1 MRVLKNITKGDT
13 QMPTKK
19 NRITVVIEDD
29 MYQEIRKI
37 AQQHD
42 KSMNYVV
49 RCLLDSNL
57 NKLEL
62 SNLSETDIQEM
73 HEVNKEMR
81 DMTSIL
87 VGAFGKVEC
96 MVRKMGIN
104 INQIAKKAHSDG
116 LNDSDIEECIAI
128 AEKNNLLI
136 NKLGGWLSNGN
147 YKDKQS
153 S

>member
-1 MRVLKNITKGDT
+1 
-13 QMPTKK
+13 MPTKK

-62 SNLSETDIQEM
+62 SNLSETDIR
-73 HEVNKEMR
+73 EMR

>member
-1 MRVLKNITKGDT
+1 MILVLMRILKNITKGDT
-13 QMPTKK
+13 NMPTKK

-62 SNLSETDIQEM
+62 SNLSETDIR
-73 HEVNKEMR
+73 EMR

>member
-1 MRVLKNITKGDT
+1 MKNITKGVT
-13 QMPTKK
+13 NMPTKK
-19 NRITVVIEDD
+19 NRITVVIEDE

-37 AQQHD
+37 AQQHG

-62 SNLSETDIQEM
+62 SNLSETDI
-73 HEVNKEMR
+73 HEMR
-81 DMTSIL
+81 EMNSRLMGT
-87 VGAFGKVEC
+87 FGKVAC

-104 INQIAKKAHSDG
+104 INQIAKKAHRDG

-136 NKLGGWLSNGN
+136 SKLGGWLSNGN
-147 YKDKQS
+147 YKVKQS
-153 S
+153 G